1 MEGIEELHNN
11 VMFYLAIILFTVT
24 WILITITKSF
34 VSKNSSIS
42 NKYMNHGTLIEL
54 IWTITPAVILILIAF
69 PSFKLLYLMDEVMD
83 PSLVIHGEGF
93 FLSGLILYI
102 LNKIKDT
109 IYGEKNTTLFSNLA
123 QVNKIN
129 PIQELVI
136 KNNKFR

>member
-1 MEGIEELHNN
+1 
-11 VMFYLAIILFTVT
+11 
-24 WILITITKSF
+24 
-34 VSKNSSIS
+34 
-42 NKYMNHGTLIEL
+42 
-54 IWTITPAVILILIAF
+54 
-69 PSFKLLYLMDEVMD
+69 MD

-136 KNNKFR
+136 KNNKFRFKRSFHIKVKASKRIESHNEDVLSILVGSLLGDCYANKRSI